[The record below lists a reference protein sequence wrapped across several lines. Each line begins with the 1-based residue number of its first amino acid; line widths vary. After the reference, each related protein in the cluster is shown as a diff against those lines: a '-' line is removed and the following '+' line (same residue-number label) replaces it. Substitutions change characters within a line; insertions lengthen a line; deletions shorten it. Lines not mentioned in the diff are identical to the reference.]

1 MNEVLYLL
9 LPLGI
14 LLVFTSALL
23 SMVNA
28 SFSALTETMKQIVR
42 KKDRVFAQQ
51 LEEWMCSRR
60 EVLSTINVA
69 DSLVTLPLIFVCLW
83 WVDTQDLSV
92 YLPGWILAMLLFAA
106 ITLLCELL
114 PKLVG
119 LAQPVFIL
127 SICWP
132 IVSGIYW
139 LLGPIVFRVLT
150 WNDLWMEDRSSDN
163 LIPPDGTLS
172 LEELQSLLEV
182 TEEEGGLHHEEAV
195 LLQRIIKLSSEVANH
210 CMIPRVDTF
219 TLPDNL
225 LNAQAMVLIRWNR
238 HRQVPIRGETPDEIL
253 GILDAKDFLLFPE
266 RHYIETLQPPSL
278 VPETIQAL
286 DLLVAFQ
293 IQQKNMAILLDEYGG
308 IEGLVTFSDL
318 LEEIFGEDGHEHR
331 NSPSILSIEGG
342 RFLASGGLHLDE
354 LGEVLGID
362 TSDFSAH
369 TVGGLLIEHFGQL
382 PRVGASMLLANW
394 EVCVRQISRKRVLE
408 VLISPLQKTQT
419 SSAASLPLLK

>member
-1 MNEVLYLL
+1 MNEVFYLL

-23 SMVNA
+23 SMASA
-28 SFSALTETMKQIVR
+28 SFSALTETMKQIAQ
-42 KKDRVFAQQ
+42 KKDRVLAQQ

-60 EVLSTINVA
+60 EVLSAINIA
-69 DSLVTLPLIFVCLW
+69 DGLVTLPLIFFCLW
-83 WVDTQDLSV
+83 WVDAQGLSV
-92 YLPGWILAMLLFAA
+92 YLPGWMLAMLLFVAV
-106 ITLLCELL
+106 TLLCELL

-119 LAQPVFIL
+119 LAQPVFVL

-132 IVSGIYW
+132 IVSGVYW
-139 LLGPIVFRVLT
+139 LLGPIVLRVLT
-150 WNDLWMEDRSSDN
+150 WNDLWMDRSSDN
-163 LIPPDGTLS
+163 LISPDGTLS

-182 TEEEGGLHHEEAV
+182 TEEEGGVYHEEAE
-195 LLQRIIKLSSEVANH
+195 LLQKIIKLSSEVANH

-225 LNAQAMVLIRWNR
+225 SNAQAVVLIRWNR

-253 GILDAKDFLLFPE
+253 GVLDARDFLLFPE
-266 RHYIETLQPPSL
+266 RHYTGMLKPPSL

-331 NSPSILSIEGG
+331 NSPSIKRIEGG

-382 PRVGASMLLANW
+382 PKVGASMLLANW

-408 VLISPLQKTQT
+408 VLISPLQQTQT